1 MKRLRN
7 CIVAMLLGCCAP
19 VLIWVGVASAI
30 YQRRKITKLFEEALP
45 NLACSINSD
54 CPPGYV
60 CVNGYCILQTT

>member
-7 CIVAMLLGCCAP
+7 CILAMLIGCCTP

-30 YQRRKITKLFEEALP
+30 YQRRKITKL
-45 NLACSINSD
+45 LACSIDSD